1 MLIQVQSQTERDKA
15 KLVSDEVKSNFIK
28 PNEYEETDNHVKKPE
43 PSAVNSDKDLSSD
56 VDKPKPNLDDIHEK
70 NPGNGDSDS
79 INIDPK
85 TYCKLGHFHLLLEDN
100 QKGVFKSYFVIYI
113 SEILDFD
120 MSFN

>member
-15 KLVSDEVKSNFIK
+15 KLVSDEVKSNFNK
-28 PNEYEETDNHVKKPE
+28 PDEFEETDNQVKKPE
-43 PSAVNSDKDLSSD
+43 SSELNSDKYPSSD
-56 VDKPKPNLDDIHEK
+56 VDKPKPNLDNMHDT
-70 NPGNGDSDS
+70 NQGNCDS

-113 SEILDFD
+113 YSRYWI
-120 MSFN
+120 S